1 VTQPT
6 LESFFSGGGKS
17 VSWKDKPLGT
27 MVSGIIKTVHPPQVA
42 TDPVTNQPQI
52 SKRTGQPK
60 MQVRIELLTNERD
73 PQDPDDDGLRN
84 LYVGGWMQGA
94 IGDALRKAGVQ
105 GPPEVG
111 GQLTVTLTERQPNE
125 NPVLAPINKF
135 QATYVPASAQ
145 ATGQFFNGS
154 QPQAPVGPP
163 PQPTPVPGFQGA
175 YAPPGGYP
183 QHMQPQAQQPVPQ
196 QAAPQQPQQYPGYV
210 GAPAPVPPG
219 TPEPQRPQAISEAA
233 WNAMD
238 PAARIQ
244 VAKTMADLPPF

>member
-1 VTQPT
+1 MMVGRYDENWRKRHAQK
-6 LESFFSGGGKS
+6 L
-17 VSWKDKPLGT
+17 VSPAQA
-27 MVSGIIKTVHPPQVA
+27 VS
-42 TDPVTNQPQI
+42 
-52 SKRTGQPK
+52 
-60 MQVRIELLTNERD
+60 RIESGQNV
-73 PQDPDDDGLRN
+73 
-84 LYVGGWMQGA
+84 YVGGWMQGA

-163 PQPTPVPGFQGA
+163 PQPAPVPGFQGA

-219 TPEPQRPQAISEAA
+219 TLITGTPWPSIGSSCLLTRRAS
-233 WNAMD
+233 
-238 PAARIQ
+238 
-244 VAKTMADLPPF
+244 